1 VTVLL
6 ALALALPGAAGA
18 KFPGMFPQGG
28 FLTPSGNIAC
38 NVGRLGT
45 TRSPFGIGCAVFSKS
60 TAAGIGTWWM
70 RTTGPVQNG
79 FIQANP
85 ATDYP
90 KLGYSR
96 AFTWKGIRCVSATTG
111 LTCRNASRHGFFL
124 SRERQRVF

>member
-6 ALALALPGAAGA
+6 ALALVLPGA
-18 KFPGMFPQGG
+18 KFPGLFPQGG

-45 TRSPFGIGCAVFSKS
+45 TTRSPFGIGCAVFSKT

-70 RTTGPVQNG
+70 HTTGPAVSG

-90 KLGYSR
+90 KLGYGHVYSWR
-96 AFTWKGIRCVSATTG
+96 GIRCVSATTG
-111 LTCRNASRHGFFL
+111 LTCRNSSRHGFFL